1 MLGEI
6 CHVLVCAGQRHVGD
20 EILPVRLEESCRNGA
35 RGWSPLLAA
44 MKLLLLLLLL
54 LFFLLA
60 RSIIYAVENDLHE
73 KMSNNE
79 RRE

>member
-1 MLGEI
+1 MGEI

-35 RGWSPLLAA
+35 RCWSPLLAA
-44 MKLLLLLLLL
+44 MKLLLLRLL

-73 KMSNNE
+73 KNVKQ
-79 RRE
+79 RAA

>member
-35 RGWSPLLAA
+35 RCWSPLLAA
-44 MKLLLLLLLL
+44 MKLLLLLLLR

-60 RSIIYAVENDLHE
+60 CSIIYAVENDLR